1 MSRSPKRELLDW
13 ERSECAALKAEIEAY
28 NQARPRAEKITQ
40 EAAGDALG
48 MTQGAFSSYLNGRL
62 ALNKEVAA
70 GVARV
75 FGIPVERFSPRLAR
89 EIEQFARAA
98 EIHSNVSGDPMPVKT
113 GSVPVVGKAMLGTAG
128 YFEAIDY
135 PVGHGEGFLNIFS
148 SDPNAYGL
156 RVVGNSMNP
165 RIKNNEFVLIEP
177 NREYVAGDEVL
188 VKTTKGQ
195 AMIKEFIYYRDGQ
208 YRFDSVNAD
217 YDPIFIHE
225 DEVEDV
231 QYVGAIVKSSRF
243 TPAS

>member
-1 MSRSPKRELLDW
+1 MRI
-13 ERSECAALKAEIEAY
+13 AALKELIGTSTLKEFAD
-28 NQARPRAEKITQ
+28 QH
-40 EAAGDALG
+40 DLD
-48 MTQGAFSSYLNGRL
+48 SSYLSQILNGHRNL
-62 ALNKEVAA
+62 GEKAA
-70 GVARV
+70 KKMEEKIGCLPGYLV
-75 FGIPVERFSPRLAR
+75 SPAVRNDAP
-89 EIEQFARAA
+89 EAA
-98 EIHSNVSGDPMPVKT
+98 AQDFHSNVSGEPMPVKT
-113 GSVPVVGKAMLGTAG
+113 GSVPVVGKAMLGPEG

-135 PVGHGEGFLNIFS
+135 PVGHGEGFLNIYS
-148 SDPNAYGL
+148 SDPEAYGL

-188 VKTTKGQ
+188 VKTAKGQ

>member
-1 MSRSPKRELLDW
+1 MRVT
-13 ERSECAALKAEIEAY
+13 ALKQLI
-28 NQARPRAEKITQ
+28 
-40 EAAGDALG
+40 GDATLKEF
-48 MTQGAFSSYLNGRL
+48 AEAHDLDSSYLSQILNGHRNL
-62 ALNKEVAA
+62 GEKAARNMEEKIGCIPGTLVAPF
-70 GVARV
+70 GVVGAA
-75 FGIPVERFSPRLAR
+75 VEAAR
-89 EIEQFARAA
+89 ELM
-98 EIHSNVSGDPMPVKT
+98 SNVSGEPMPVKT

>member
-1 MSRSPKRELLDW
+1 MAPSAITQWINGETK
-13 ERSECAALKAEIEAY
+13 ALKAESVFALAKATGFLAEWLATGDG
-28 NQARPRAEKITQ
+28 PERAEDAAQ
-40 EAAGDALG
+40 E
-48 MTQGAFSSYLNGRL
+48 SSQ
-62 ALNKEVAA
+62 
-70 GVARV
+70 
-75 FGIPVERFSPRLAR
+75 
-89 EIEQFARAA
+89 IE
-98 EIHSNVSGDPMPVKT
+98 SNVSGEPMPVKT

-243 TPAS
+243 TPAT

>member
-1 MSRSPKRELLDW
+1 MTTERRELHDW
-13 ERSECAALKAEIEAY
+13 ERQECASLKAELAAF
-28 NQARPRAEKITQ
+28 NARVPRSERITQ
-40 EAAGDALG
+40 EALAHELG
-48 MTQGAFSSYLNGRL
+48 MSQGNLNSHLNGKR
-62 ALNKEVAA
+62 ALNTEIAAKVA
-70 GVARV
+70 VRI
-75 FGIPVERFSPRLAR
+75 GIPVVRFSERLAR
-89 EIEQFARAA
+89 EIEQIAQAT
-98 EIHSNVSGDPMPVKT
+98 EIHSNVSGEPMPVKT
-113 GSVPVVGKAMLGTAG
+113 GSVPVVGKAMLGTNG

-195 AMIKEFIYYRDGQ
+195 SMIKEFIYYRDGQ